1 MLLFNGARESPLC
14 KLHFASLFS
23 ILINFWWLD
32 ESKCIVIHPPAQD
45 LKPLIPFVWGGSL
58 VYPTYVRNVP
68 ILVPFHLTEVTR
80 SHCITFR
87 YWRTNLVIL
96 SSWMMKPLNIALD
109 TSDEHFTRPV
119 AYYKRWKFH
128 KTSCLLQEVF
138 ECFQM
143 NYMDSWKWYMN
154 LAHTSIVLFVNIS
167 SKGI

>member
-1 MLLFNGARESPLC
+1 MVLEKVLCVSFILQASSVFWSIFDDWMKASALLYTLLLKTSSLSSLLFG
-14 KLHFASLFS
+14 
-23 ILINFWWLD
+23 
-32 ESKCIVIHPPAQD
+32 
-45 LKPLIPFVWGGSL
+45 GGSL
-58 VYPTYVRNVP
+58 VYPTYVKNVP

>member
-1 MLLFNGARESPLC
+1 MTNNIPMAKMLLFNGARESPLC

-109 TSDEHFTRPV
+109 TSDEHFTRPP
-119 AYYKRWKFH
+119 AYYKRSSSVFRWTTWIHGNDIWIWHIPQLF
-128 KTSCLLQEVF
+128 CL
-138 ECFQM
+138 
-143 NYMDSWKWYMN
+143 
-154 LAHTSIVLFVNIS
+154 SI
-167 SKGI
+167 